1 MTNETIIQTGL
12 AAFGMSGK
20 VFHGPLLSVHP
31 GFRLKKVVERSTRT
45 AAAIYPT
52 VEVVGSFDELLR
64 DDAIEL
70 VVVNTPD
77 YLHASMAEQ
86 ALRAGKH
93 VVVEKPFTFTYKE
106 SRTLIDLAAQQG
118 RFLSVFHNRRWDSDF
133 LTVQQVVKNSWLGQ
147 LVEYEAHYDRF
158 RNFVEANNWKEGTRP
173 DAPGSGIL
181 YNLGS
186 HLIDQALILFGTPQT
201 ISADIRTQRPG
212 GQVPDSYELILDYG
226 LLKVTLKSGYLVRE
240 PGPRYTLHG
249 TEGSFVKY
257 GIDPQ
262 EEALKAG
269 GIPGSPNWGIEPES
283 DWGLL
288 NTGLQ
293 GLHFRGKIESLPGN
307 YTRFYEGVYQ
317 AIVQGAEVPVKPEE
331 AAAVIRIIGAAMESN
346 REKRTIRL

>member
-20 VFHGPLLSVHP
+20 VFHGPLLSAHL
-31 GFRLKKVVERSTRT
+31 GFRFKKVVERSTRT
-45 AAAIYPT
+45 AASLYPK
-52 VEVVGSFDELLR
+52 VEVVDSYEELLR

-70 VVVNTPD
+70 VIVNTPD
-77 YLHASMAEQ
+77 YLHESMAEQ

-93 VVVEKPFTFTYKE
+93 VVVEKPFTFTYQE
-106 SRTLIDLAAQQG
+106 AQSLMELAAQKG

-133 LTVQQVVKNSWLGQ
+133 LTVQQVVKNGWLGH
-147 LVEYEAHYDRF
+147 LVEYEVHYDRF

-173 DAPGSGIL
+173 GAPGSGIL

-186 HLIDQALILFGTPQT
+186 HLIDQALVLFSTPQSVT
-201 ISADIRTQRPG
+201 ADIRTQRPG
-212 GQVPDSYELILDYG
+212 GQVPDAYELILDYDS
-226 LLKVTLKSGYLVRE
+226 LKVTLKSGYLVRE
-240 PGPRYTLHG
+240 PGPRYLLHG
-249 TEGSFVKY
+249 SEGSFVKY

-262 EEALKAG
+262 EEALKVG
-269 GIPGSPNWGIEPES
+269 GVPGSPGWGMEPES

-307 YTRFYEGVYQ
+307 YSRFYEGVYQ
-317 AIVQGAEVPVKPEE
+317 AIVQGGEPPVKPEE
-331 AAAVIRIIGAAMESN
+331 AAAVIRIIGAAMESS